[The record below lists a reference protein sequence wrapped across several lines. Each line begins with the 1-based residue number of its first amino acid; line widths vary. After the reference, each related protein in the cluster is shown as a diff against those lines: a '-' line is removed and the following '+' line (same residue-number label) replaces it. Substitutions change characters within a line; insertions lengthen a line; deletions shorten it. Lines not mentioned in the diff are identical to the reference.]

1 MKLAFSSILL
11 GFSWFAA
18 VNLGATV
25 IAWAIA
31 RAIGGFRCGAGVL
44 LGVRLMP
51 ALVSSFFVAAMF
63 LPAHWRFER
72 ADSDETFG
80 VVLGAL
86 ALLGLALVG
95 RSLLRA
101 YSLLRTD
108 LQLDARLTALTRQLG
123 TPRGIAFEVTGLAGV
138 SLAGILRPKILVG
151 SRALAALTPAELEV
165 AISHEVAHQRSL
177 DNLKRFLIC
186 CAPDVFGWL
195 PAARRLE
202 AALGSGNGMPGR
214 CPCGARRRQPGG
226 HARLGARQGGAA
238 GAPGRDRSV
247 AGVERVPRADAAR
260 DPRPP
265 TRRRLPSGA
274 ADAGAALVHARRRRR
289 RAARGRLDAQS
300 LLHAARRHRG
310 DGDAPALIAPGSDD

>member
-1 MKLAFSSILL
+1 VKLAFSSILL

-31 RAIGGFRCGAGVL
+31 CAIGGRRCGAGVL

-72 ADSDETFG
+72 ADSDERFG

-86 ALLGLALVG
+86 ALLGLGLVG

-108 LQLDARLTALTRQLG
+108 MQLDARLTALTRQLG

-202 AALGSGNGMPGR
+202 QRWEAETECQADARAVRGDDSRAVTLASALVKV
-214 CPCGARRRQPGG
+214 
-226 HARLGARQGGAA
+226 ARLARPGAIDPSPAWSA
-238 GAPGRDRSV
+238 FHVPTLL
-247 AGVERVPRADAAR
+247 ETRV
-260 DPRPP
+260 
-265 TRRRLPSGA
+265 RRLVDGYRPAPRTLALLWCALAAAAVALPVGA
-274 ADAGAALVHARRRRR
+274 WTLN
-289 RAARGRLDAQS
+289 LS
-300 LLHAARRHRG
+300 YTLHVVTEAMVTHL
-310 DGDAPALIAPGSDD
+310 P